1 MTQLSFNSWQ
11 EVPHSLTKTDFW
23 TSPQKYLPAPKSVK
37 IKEQAGCGD
46 EQQQSEKLA

>member
-1 MTQLSFNSWQ
+1 
-11 EVPHSLTKTDFW
+11 
-23 TSPQKYLPAPKSVK
+23 LPISISKEAAPKSVK